1 MLKIMAVNAITQYI
15 EDNLEV
21 SPINIDTLVEYS
33 GYSRRY
39 LQILFKKCIGM
50 PVGRYIQLR
59 RITRA
64 AVLLRLS
71 NLSLVSISER
81 LFYDSQQTF
90 TREFKKHSGFTP
102 LQYRN
107 GNIWSFQNM
116 TGHRDVGSMFPRPK
130 LLHMEERSFYGEK
143 LCYEEQIPLGSSEI
157 SPQWS
162 RVEKLLSMS
171 DEPLYISH
179 KFELRSTKGNMSVNA
194 VFWDLNKT
202 QGEQWK
208 TNAGTYA
215 YFSFTGDVTSYIRFM
230 YNIYMNSL
238 PFYNLHKMDA
248 FDLEII
254 SKTSQ
259 GEYFFEYYIPVTD

>member
-15 EDNLEV
+15 EENLEV

-71 NLSLVSISER
+71 GLSLVSISER

-90 TREFKKHSGFTP
+90 TREFKKNSGFTP

-162 RVEKLLSMS
+162 RVEKLLSM
-171 DEPLYISH
+171 
-179 KFELRSTKGNMSVNA
+179 
-194 VFWDLNKT
+194 
-202 QGEQWK
+202 
-208 TNAGTYA
+208 
-215 YFSFTGDVTSYIRFM
+215 
-230 YNIYMNSL
+230 
-238 PFYNLHKMDA
+238 
-248 FDLEII
+248 
-254 SKTSQ
+254 
-259 GEYFFEYYIPVTD
+259 